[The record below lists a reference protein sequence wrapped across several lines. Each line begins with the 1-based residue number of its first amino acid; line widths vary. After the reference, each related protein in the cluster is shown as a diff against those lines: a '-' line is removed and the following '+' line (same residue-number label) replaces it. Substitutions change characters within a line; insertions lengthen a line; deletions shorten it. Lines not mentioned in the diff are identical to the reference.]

1 MMTAALLACEKEHI
15 EPDLSPCVTSLA
27 CWWREIG
34 DLEQLLGYA
43 RSTRAGRDAWDA
55 LVVSEVPAPNLA
67 LYVELRACVGH
78 WQRLTSGRAMVWPS
92 LLDRLHAVASAER
105 LDLSRYGLLAA
116 FRLRHELKSL
126 ETSLTGRRNGVAA

>member
-1 MMTAALLACEKEHI
+1 MTAALLACEKQHV

-67 LYVELRACVGH
+67 LYVELRACVGL

-92 LLDRLHAVASAER
+92 LLDRLLAVAEAER

-116 FRLRHELKSL
+116 FRLRQALQAL
-126 ETSLTGRRNGVAA
+126 DVNPTGRRNGAAA